1 MVTQIP
7 IPLVVEEAVVV
18 GEEAGEE
25 VHIFLVSSISSKVP
39 AIVIVF

>member
-1 MVTQIP
+1 
-7 IPLVVEEAVVV
+7 VV

-39 AIVIVF
+39 AIVIVFWKKSHILAR